1 MLVSQGV
8 DAALAGLVGLLIGSF
23 LNVVIYR
30 LPKMLERQ
38 WAAECASLN
47 DKAGADESVRLA
59 ADYVRD
65 HLSKLL
71 RQKPEIIE
79 GPIAAHD

>member
-1 MLVSQGV
+1 M
-8 DAALAGLVGLLIGSF
+8 LLI
-23 LNVVIYR
+23 
-30 LPKMLERQ
+30 
-38 WAAECASLN
+38 
-47 DKAGADESVRLA
+47 A

-79 GPIAAHD
+79 GPIEAHD